1 MNDAAAS
8 KAVGE
13 VLSLPTDS
21 IDPNG
26 LERIGFFY
34 PAEVAA
40 LADVIAS
47 DGQHDPIV
55 VAPPAPRARDR
66 RWRLVW
72 GRHRWAACQS
82 LGIPVLAIVKTGT
95 NDELL
100 QMQTAEQ
107 IDRRDMTV
115 LERAA
120 FVGRRAEIVRDR
132 ALKAA
137 GVDNDQALG
146 TLWTNLSKASKDA
159 AEQHEAS
166 LLEAERTIAA
176 KLPRKATLTAPQP
189 TDVSKEEV
197 EQDAAALAQQ
207 YGWRAEVAEEFRLH
221 FKKLDRLLT
230 IYRGLIK
237 PFRAEVEAIATCRI
251 ANNADGLLQ
260 LAAKPEAVRKAALGW
275 LAEHPEAKTAEEALV
290 ALGISTSKGER
301 AADRLEGESKLLTRA
316 ESNLARLNPST
327 WISWAPKLAETIKPS
342 ALAAVRDAIDV
353 RLAGL
358 GHAPSERTTNALNT
372 AFEVI
377 TSLLDGEA
385 VEDEQL
391 AEAAGALQLA
401 MPIGLMAER
410 S

>member
-1 MNDAAAS
+1 MNDAAAT

-34 PAEVAA
+34 PGEVAA
-40 LADVIAS
+40 LADVIAA

-55 VAPPAPRARDR
+55 VAPPAPRAKDR

-72 GRHRWAACQS
+72 GRHRWAACQA
-82 LGIPVLAIVKTGT
+82 LGIPVLAIVKNGT

-137 GVDNDQALG
+137 GVAADQSLG
-146 TLWTNLSKASKDA
+146 GRPKKLRTDLSAVSQGT
-159 AEQHEAS
+159 ELS
-166 LLEAERTIAA
+166 SAERALLA
-176 KLPRKATLTAPQP
+176 KLPVQSKPAPP
-189 TDVSKEEV
+189 TSSDVSKDEV
-197 EQDAAALAQQ
+197 EGDLDAVSGQ
-207 YGWRAEVAEEFRLH
+207 YGWAAEVQEEFGLH
-221 FKKLDRLLT
+221 YRKLRRLLT
-230 IYRGLIK
+230 IYRGLVK

-251 ANNADGLLQ
+251 ASNADALLQ
-260 LAAKPEAVRKAALGW
+260 LAAKPEAVRKQALGW

-342 ALAAVRDAIDV
+342 ALIAVRDAIDA
-353 RLAGL
+353 RLA
-358 GHAPSERTTNALNT
+358 AL
-372 AFEVI
+372 E
-377 TSLLDGEA
+377 GK
-385 VEDEQL
+385 
-391 AEAAGALQLA
+391 
-401 MPIGLMAER
+401 R
-410 S
+410 